1 MNLWRL
7 AFIALVSVLAGVGV
21 GAGTAYVVQRRA
33 EGPESLVVEAP
44 VAIVVAPKSPPRWPR
59 YKAAIVRFTKVFIF
73 VLLGFIAASITSPD
87 GLRAVVDPL
96 NGLVIFVA
104 STVGAVLK
112 YVQWQDVSGE
122 APSMVTLA
130 LAPATP
136 AVLAAPVEGVTE

>member
-1 MNLWRL
+1 
-7 AFIALVSVLAGVGV
+7 
-21 GAGTAYVVQRRA
+21 
-33 EGPESLVVEAP
+33 
-44 VAIVVAPKSPPRWPR
+44 
-59 YKAAIVRFTKVFIF
+59 VRFVKVFCF
-73 VLLGFIAASITSPD
+73 VALGFIAASITSPD

-130 LAPATP
+130 LAPAIP
-136 AVLAAPVEGVTE
+136 AVLAAPVEGATE

>member
-1 MNLWRL
+1 MNPWRL

-33 EGPESLVVEAP
+33 EGPGPLTVEAP